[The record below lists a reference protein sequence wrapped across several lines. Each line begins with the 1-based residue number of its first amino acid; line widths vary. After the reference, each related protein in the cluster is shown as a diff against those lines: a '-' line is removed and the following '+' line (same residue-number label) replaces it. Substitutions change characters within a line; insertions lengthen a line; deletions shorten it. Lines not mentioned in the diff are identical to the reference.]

1 MNMED
6 IAKIAKV
13 SKAAVSL
20 ALNGKPG
27 ISAGTRERILTIVR
41 DQGYLPKSMIKADQV
56 YGVGKTLRFIVFTK
70 AGIVLEQYYKQP
82 FFMELIHFLEE
93 RARSHG
99 YSLMFSAINVQDDQ
113 QGVQQFLSEGNSKGM
128 ILLGTNLDQEMIRQ
142 IAGMETNL
150 VVLDTCF
157 ETLAVNFVVMNNVK
171 GAYDAGRYL
180 CEHGHERIGYVQS
193 DIRMYNFDMRRQG
206 FMTALLEH
214 RLNVNDSDLF
224 TVTPT
229 LLSVQEDFKQQIQA
243 RLNRN
248 ESLPTAMFCECDY
261 IAISVIKSLAE
272 MGIRVP
278 EDISIIG
285 FDNISEAEVISPEL
299 TTIHVEKKVMAAHAV
314 DKLIQMIEHDDNVK
328 MKTIVD
334 TMIIER
340 ASCREISPITIT
352 KPGTSV
358 ARVPRKA

>member
-13 SKAAVSL
+13 SKTAVSL

-41 DQGYLPKSMIKADQV
+41 DQGYLPKPMIRADQV
-56 YGVGKTLRFIVFTK
+56 YGIGKTLRFIVFTK

-82 FFMELIHFLEE
+82 FFMELIQYLEE
-93 RARSHG
+93 RSRTHG
-99 YSLMFSAINVQDDQ
+99 YSLMFSTINIQEDQ
-113 QGVQQFLSEGNSKGM
+113 QGVQQYLTENNSKGI
-128 ILLGTNLDQEMIRQ
+128 ILLGTNLDQDIIRQ
-142 IAGMETNL
+142 IASLETNL

-157 ETLAVNFVVMNNVK
+157 ETLAVNFVVMNNIK
-171 GAYDAGRYL
+171 GAYDAGCYL
-180 CEHGHERIGYVQS
+180 CDRGHEHVGYVQS

-206 FMTALLEH
+206 FLTALTEH
-214 RLNVNDSDLF
+214 QLNVSESNLF
-224 TVTPT
+224 TVSPT
-229 LLSVQEDFKQQIQA
+229 LLGVQEDFKQQIQD

-248 ESLPTAMFCECDY
+248 ESLPTALFCECDY
-261 IAISVIKSLAE
+261 IAISVIKSLTE

-285 FDNISEAEVISPEL
+285 FDNISEAEVITPEL

-314 DKLIQMIEHDDNVK
+314 DMLIQMIEHDDKVK
-328 MKTIVD
+328 MKIIVD
-334 TMIIER
+334 TTIIER
-340 ASCREISPITIT
+340 ASCRDL
-352 KPGTSV
+352 
-358 ARVPRKA
+358 